1 METVMEKKNEG
12 EIAVPSLNVEAMNK
26 ALAAAPTQT
35 AEANLSIKL
44 SIFPQDGR
52 AFIGWSVSSN
62 YALGPDDQVDF
73 YVNDSFVATWKIG
86 ARFGVQDTGRIWGSG
101 LRVAY
106 WAKSYVS
113 GAGGTWMRVVITP
126 NT

>member
-1 METVMEKKNEG
+1 METVIKEKSAG
-12 EIAVPSLNVEAMNK
+12 AIAVPSLDEEAVNK
-26 ALAAAPTQT
+26 TLRIAPSQT
-35 AEANLSIKL
+35 AEADLSIKI

-62 YALGPDDQVDF
+62 YALGPDDDVDL
-73 YVNDSFVATWKIG
+73 YVNGGLTAWWKIG
-86 ARFGVQDTGRIWGSG
+86 ARFGVQDTGRAWGPG
-101 LRVAY
+101 LSAAY

-113 GAGGTWMRVVITP
+113 GTGTWMEVVMTP